1 MNKGYYKTASF
12 FIVLLGLGL
21 GTFVYPASY
30 NKLVDGINK
39 TTGWELSHAREIP
52 FRLGL
57 DLQGGTQLL
66 YQADLSG
73 VPEGERADRMNGLRD
88 LIEQRVDHFGVSE
101 PLVQVQGDRLIVE
114 LAGVVDPLEAMEM
127 IGETP
132 FLEFKE
138 LRGEEDITSE
148 MEEEVAALNELAR
161 EKASSILEEI
171 RAETDFAEMARE
183 YSEDFSNADQGG
195 ELGRFGRGMM
205 VSEFEEAA
213 FELELGEVSDIVET
227 IFGYHIIHK
236 TGEEDE
242 DGTIEASHILIA
254 KTNPLAMAS
263 EWKTTE
269 LSGEHLRTARYSF
282 DQMTGSIIIELQ
294 FTPEGSEVFE
304 RVTERNIS
312 KPLAI
317 FLDGKSIIDTTGDG
331 QITEDDL
338 YAPLIREK
346 ISGGRAVITGELDR
360 DTARDIVNRL
370 RSGALPVPIELV
382 SYQNVGPV
390 LGMDSLTRSLNAG
403 IIGFIIV
410 AIFIIA
416 VYRLPGILAVLSL
429 TFYTIMVL
437 TVFKT
442 MPVTLTLSGIAGF
455 ILSVGMA
462 IDANILVFSRM
473 REEMRDGMGLK
484 ESIDNGFER
493 AWPSIRDGNLTTLI
507 VAFILF
513 FIGTSFVQGFALTL
527 IIGILVSLISAM
539 IITKYFLKSFEGTF
553 FEKKKSL
560 WK

>member
-1 MNKGYYKTASF
+1 MSNGYYKIASIF
-12 FIVLLGLGL
+12 LILIGLAL
-21 GTFVYPASY
+21 GTFVYPAPY
-30 NKLVDGINK
+30 NGLVDTINGK
-39 TTGWELSHAREIP
+39 TGWELSHAPDVP

-73 VPEGERADRMNGLRD
+73 VPQGEAADRMSGLRD
-88 LIEQRVDHFGVSE
+88 LIEQRVNHFGVAE

-138 LRGEEDITSE
+138 MTGETDITPE
-148 MEEEVAALNELAR
+148 MEAEAEALNETAR
-161 EKASSILEEI
+161 EKAEAVLAEI
-171 RAETDFAEMARE
+171 RQGADFAEMAKE
-183 YSEDFSNADQGG
+183 HSDDLFNAEKGG
-195 ELGRFGRGMM
+195 ELGRFGRGTM
-205 VSEFEEAA
+205 VQSFEDAVFA
-213 FELELGEVSDIVET
+213 LEEGEISGIVET
-227 IFGYHIIHK
+227 EFGYHIIYK
-236 TGEEDE
+236 TGAENEEGE
-242 DGTIEASHILIA
+242 IEASHILMA
-254 KTNPLAMAS
+254 KTDPLSLVS
-263 EWKTTE
+263 EWRTTE
-269 LSGEHLRTARYSF
+269 LSGEHLRTARYTF
-282 DQMTGSIIIELQ
+282 DQTTGGIIIELQ
-294 FTPEGSEVFE
+294 FTSEGAQVFE
-304 RVTERNIS
+304 QVTERNVG

-331 QITEDDL
+331 VITEDDL
-338 YAPLIREK
+338 YAPMIREK

-360 DTARDIVNRL
+360 DAARDIVNRL

-390 LGMDSLTRSLNAG
+390 LGMDSLTSSLDAG
-403 IIGFIIV
+403 IIGFLAIT
-410 AIFIIA
+410 IFIIA
-416 VYRLPGILAVLSL
+416 IYRFPGFLATISL
-429 TFYTIMVL
+429 AFYIMMVL
-437 TVFKT
+437 AIFKI

-462 IDANILVFSRM
+462 IDANILIFSRM
-473 REEMRDGMGLK
+473 REEMRSGLGLK

-527 IIGILVSLISAM
+527 IIGILVSLVSAM
-539 IITKYFLKSFEGTF
+539 LITKYFLRSFQGTAV
-553 FEKKKSL
+553 ERKERL
-560 WK
+560 WM